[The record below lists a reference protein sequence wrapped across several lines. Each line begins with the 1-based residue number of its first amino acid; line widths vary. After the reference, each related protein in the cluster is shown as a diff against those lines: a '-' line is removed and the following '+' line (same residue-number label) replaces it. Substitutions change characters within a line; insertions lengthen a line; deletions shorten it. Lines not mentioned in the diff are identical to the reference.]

1 MSSKEDNCVWTKKLF
16 GTDKP
21 VIGMMHLLAMP
32 TDPKYD
38 PDGGMKAVIERAR
51 KDLHALQN
59 GGIDGILFCNE
70 YSIPY
75 TDEVRPVTLA
85 CMARIIG
92 ELRPEIKVPVGV
104 DVATDP
110 YTVFDLA
117 AAVEADFVR
126 ETLCGAYAGDYGVQ
140 SYKMGEI
147 ERHRVA
153 VGCKNVYTLATLVPE
168 GARQIAPRDI
178 EEVAKTVSSSLE
190 PSALLVYGIAA
201 GRAIDDTMIS
211 RAKTATDIPVFA
223 SNGVKADTVVD
234 TLTIADGCVVG
245 TWLKV
250 DGKFYNPVDESRVKL
265 LMDKAKKFRG
275 Q

>member
-1 MSSKEDNCVWTKKLF
+1 MWMKEVF

-38 PDGGMKAVIERAR
+38 PEGGMQAIIDRAR
-51 KDLHALQN
+51 KDLHALQE

-75 TDEVRPVTLA
+75 TDNVRPVTIA

-92 ELRPEIKVPVGV
+92 ELKSEIAVPFGV
-104 DVATDP
+104 DVASDP
-110 YTVFDLA
+110 YKVFDLA
-117 AAVEADFVR
+117 AAVDADFVR
-126 ETLCGAYAGDYGVQ
+126 ETLSGAYAGDYGIQ

-147 ERHRVA
+147 ERHRVD
-153 VGCKNVYTLATLVPE
+153 VGCRNIYTLATLVPE
-168 GARQIAPRDI
+168 GARQIAPREI
-178 EEVAKTVSSSLE
+178 EEVAKTVTSSLA

-201 GRAIDDTMIS
+201 GREVDDTMIS
-211 RAKTATDIPVFA
+211 RAKKATDTPVFA
-223 SNGVKADTVVD
+223 SNGVKAETVAD
-234 TLTIADGCVVG
+234 TLSIADGCVVG

-250 DGKFYNPVDESRVKL
+250 DGKFYNPVDPSRVRQ
-265 LMDKAKKFRG
+265 LMDKAEEFRG
-275 Q
+275 DK